1 MKKIILIIITV
12 VTMLGISACGDKQS
26 NQSTVT
32 DDYRYSSYTYDDNA
46 PQYYMAG
53 SAAASETGYYYID
66 GAPVINNSNMYIM
79 YLNFFILSF
88 CLTKIKHFAKLII
101 YYRRSEESIA
111 RQYLFDLRLF
121 NLCDNVKFAII
132 K

>member
-46 PQYYMAG
+46 PLYGVGRRGQRLSVTRAFRLVAD
-53 SAAASETGYYYID
+53 AAQLRRRLPVGTEKTGER
-66 GAPVINNSNMYIM
+66 APRLRI
-79 YLNFFILSF
+79 
-88 CLTKIKHFAKLII
+88 
-101 YYRRSEESIA
+101 
-111 RQYLFDLRLF
+111 RQENERFPAEHQRGFLREF
-121 NLCDNVKFAII
+121 V
-132 K
+132 

>member
-1 MKKIILIIITV
+1 MSIKIILIIITV

-66 GAPVINNSNMYIM
+66 GAPVLIHKIRCSRKQYI
-79 YLNFFILSF
+79 YYVYVLQSIKLAIILNF
-88 CLTKIKHFAKLII
+88 II
-101 YYRRSEESIA
+101 
-111 RQYLFDLRLF
+111 
-121 NLCDNVKFAII
+121 
-132 K
+132 

>member
-1 MKKIILIIITV
+1 M
-12 VTMLGISACGDKQS
+12 TMLGISACGDKQS

-66 GAPVINNSNMYIM
+66 GAPVINNSNMYI
-79 YLNFFILSF
+79 
-88 CLTKIKHFAKLII
+88 
-101 YYRRSEESIA
+101 YY
-111 RQYLFDLRLF
+111 YVLRLIATIEQM
-121 NLCDNVKFAII
+121 NVRHIYHRI
-132 K
+132 SV

>member
-66 GAPVINNSNMYIM
+66 GAPVINNSNSIYI
-79 YLNFFILSF
+79 IP
-88 CLTKIKHFAKLII
+88 IVVAKVKFPASAVVSPKSLII
-101 YYRRSEESIA
+101 
-111 RQYLFDLRLF
+111 
-121 NLCDNVKFAII
+121 KT
-132 K
+132 

>member
-1 MKKIILIIITV
+1 MKKIILIIMAV

-53 SAAASETGYYYID
+53 SAAA
-66 GAPVINNSNMYIM
+66 
-79 YLNFFILSF
+79 
-88 CLTKIKHFAKLII
+88 
-101 YYRRSEESIA
+101 
-111 RQYLFDLRLF
+111 
-121 NLCDNVKFAII
+121 
-132 K
+132 

>member
-1 MKKIILIIITV
+1 
-12 VTMLGISACGDKQS
+12 MLGISACGDKQS

-66 GAPVINNSNMYIM
+66 VHQ
-79 YLNFFILSF
+79 L
-88 CLTKIKHFAKLII
+88 LII
-101 YYRRSEESIA
+101 VICIY
-111 RQYLFDLRLF
+111 
-121 NLCDNVKFAII
+121 II
-132 K
+132 MI